1 MLFQTERI
9 GKLYAPLSAKAAPPQ
24 ATPQTDALLS
34 YASNWFSID
43 LKTIQTDGRSVL
55 AYLGQPCLWDCL
67 AEIGIDGVELQGLKS
82 TTAQINFQID
92 PGFGTEAEYTALF
105 NVATKKGICLIGKTI
120 GNVTGKGA
128 DFALALQNIGNYPEL
143 YSMVEIPQQDW
154 ALLPVVN
161 APSLTANVPWLTVQ
175 KLHKLGYIPSH
186 FAPYVKQSAWNVTK
200 PIQCADKMRR
210 WIYLR
215 DAHGYPYLDWL
226 NPTFGALKI
235 AAADCMNGMF
245 HFGWPILTLDE
256 LPPNTEQTLSLTI
269 RKLGRFSASLA
280 QGGVESLDGCTDVTY
295 DHLLPM
301 ASLHALLSEDVEA
314 LRILYNLLLSQ
325 KISPQRL
332 VHALEPFGRLPN
344 DWAEFLESPEKKH
357 MYHQEELTASEL
369 RSRLLR
375 EDTFRIKGLKEG
387 NPSWNSVAESP
398 PVIDICDLEKKRTV
412 VVSTHITLAKF
423 FAWQPGVFSLS
434 LQDLLGAAPSQKK
447 IDPLDANA
455 DCLYSCAPSQLQ
467 NPCSFASQLRHIL
480 RVRKELRLEKA
491 DLIEIVESEHKG
503 VLILRYLLPQN
514 QAGVRRTA
522 LLLVNFSQKEC
533 EVTLESFAYAHA
545 SAIDPMT
552 RRTENKVFDSSFFE
566 LKINPLTARLVV
578 FQPKYGP

>member
-9 GKLYAPLSAKAAPPQ
+9 GKLYGPIAAKAAPPQ
-24 ATPQTDALLS
+24 EAPQTDALLS

-43 LKTIQTDGRSVL
+43 LKTIQTDGSSVL

-67 AEIGIDGVELQGLKS
+67 AEMGIDGVELQGLKS
-82 TTAQINFQID
+82 KGPQINFQID
-92 PGFGTEAEYTALF
+92 SEFGTEAEYTTL
-105 NVATKKGICLIGKTI
+105 VSSATKKGICLIGKTI

-128 DFALALQNIGNYPEL
+128 DFALALQNVGTYPEL
-143 YSMVEIPQQDW
+143 YSMVEIPQEDW
-154 ALLPVVN
+154 ALLPMVN
-161 APSLTANVPWLTVQ
+161 ASSLSANVPWLTVQ
-175 KLHKLGYIPSH
+175 KLHKKGYIPSH

-200 PIQCADKMRR
+200 PIQCEGKMRR

-215 DAHGYPYLDWL
+215 DEQGNPYLDWL
-226 NPTFGALKI
+226 SPTFGALKI
-235 AAADCMNGMF
+235 AAADCLNGMF
-245 HFGWPILTLDE
+245 HFGWPILALGE

-269 RKLGRFSASLA
+269 RKLGRFSVGLA
-280 QGGVESLDGCTDVTY
+280 RGGVGSLDGCTDATY

-301 ASLHALLSEDVEA
+301 ASLHALLSEDAEA
-314 LRILYNLLLSQ
+314 LRLLYNLLLSQ

-344 DWAEFLESPEKKH
+344 DWAEFLESPDKKH
-357 MYHQEELTASEL
+357 LYHQEELTASEL
-369 RSRLLR
+369 QSRLLR

-387 NPSWNSVAESP
+387 TYSWNLVADSP
-398 PVIDICDLEKKRTV
+398 PAIDICDLEKKRTV
-412 VVSTHITLAKF
+412 VISTHSMLAKF

-434 LQDLLGAAPSQKK
+434 LQDLLGAAPKHTK
-447 IDPLDANA
+447 IDPLSPNA

-467 NPCSFASQLRHIL
+467 NPCSFASQLKSIL

-491 DLIEIVESEHKG
+491 DLVEVVESEQKS

-514 QAGVRRTA
+514 QAGIRRTA
-522 LLLVNFSQKEC
+522 LLLVNFGGKEC
-533 EVTLESFAYAHA
+533 EVSLESYAYAHA
-545 SAIDPMT
+545 TAIDPMT
-552 RRTENKVFDSSFFE
+552 HRTENKVFDSSFFE